1 MSVANARKRTR
12 AHAPTKSVLS
22 QADHP
27 LLEWQLLL
35 LKSGRLSFVLKR
47 RNTEEHYGGYNLL
60 QNTDLHLD
68 ISIKSSSEMLT
79 LSFVAP
85 IRICD

>member
-1 MSVANARKRTR
+1 MSFATARKRTR
-12 AHAPTKSVLS
+12 AHGPTKSHFVLS

-47 RNTEEHYGGYNLL
+47 RNTDEHYSGYNLL
-60 QNTDLHLD
+60 QNTDLHLEVS
-68 ISIKSSSEMLT
+68 ISFET
-79 LSFVAP
+79 QF
-85 IRICD
+85 

>member
-27 LLEWQLLL
+27 LLEWQLL
-35 LKSGRLSFVLKR
+35 KSGRLSFVLKR
-47 RNTEEHYGGYNLL
+47 RNTDEHYGGYNLL
-60 QNTDLHLD
+60 QNTDLHQD
-68 ISIKSSSEMLT
+68 ISIKGQ
-79 LSFVAP
+79 AK
-85 IRICD
+85 C

>member
-35 LKSGRLSFVLKR
+35 LKSGRLLFVLKR
-47 RNTEEHYGGYNLL
+47 RNTDEHYGGYNLL
-60 QNTDLHLD
+60 QNTDLHQD
-68 ISIKSSSEMLT
+68 ISIK
-79 LSFVAP
+79 VQAK
-85 IRICD
+85 C

>member
-1 MSVANARKRTR
+1 MSVAAARKRTR
-12 AHAPTKSVLS
+12 GHAPTKSHFVLS

-47 RNTEEHYGGYNLL
+47 RNTEEHCGGYNLL

-68 ISIKSSSEMLT
+68 ISIK
-79 LSFVAP
+79 VQAK
-85 IRICD
+85 C

>member
-12 AHAPTKSVLS
+12 AHTPTKSVLS

-47 RNTEEHYGGYNLL
+47 RNTEEHYGAYNLL

-68 ISIKSSSEMLT
+68 ISIK
-79 LSFVAP
+79 VQAK
-85 IRICD
+85 C